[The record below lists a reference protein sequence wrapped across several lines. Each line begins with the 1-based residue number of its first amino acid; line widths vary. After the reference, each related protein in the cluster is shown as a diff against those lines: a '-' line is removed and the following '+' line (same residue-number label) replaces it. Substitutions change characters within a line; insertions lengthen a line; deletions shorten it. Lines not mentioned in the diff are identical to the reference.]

1 MRYRYQYQY
10 HYRVTGI
17 RDFLRISPSNRRSYI
32 GIGQRQGNMVQEQ
45 FDPEEVK
52 EYLARIHYNIYVYI
66 YIFFFQ
72 HTELRTFGNRT
83 QSIELGDRMN
93 RALSSTI

>member
-1 MRYRYQYQY
+1 MRHRYQYQY

-17 RDFLRISPSNRRSYI
+17 RDFLRTSPTNRRSYI

-52 EYLARIHYNIYVYI
+52 EYLARIHYNIYIYI
-66 YIFFFQ
+66 YIFFF
-72 HTELRTFGNRT
+72 FP
-83 QSIELGDRMN
+83 SILN
-93 RALSSTI
+93 